1 MRHGGSHPQPDQVN
15 FSHATR
21 LGIYDLFVG
30 LSVIERRPTSMLTSH
45 SSALLA
51 KHAGIEA
58 RIAAENRRPSP
69 DDILIAQLKKQKLR
83 IKEAIA
89 RL

>member
-1 MRHGGSHPQPDQVN
+1 
-15 FSHATR
+15 
-21 LGIYDLFVG
+21 
-30 LSVIERRPTSMLTSH
+30 MLTSH
-45 SSALLA
+45 SSALQA